1 MRRSRAFARPLVVG
15 LALAR
20 MTADLVRGR
29 HRARPPN
36 PQRILVAHHLLLGD
50 TLMLT
55 PLLAKCRAL
64 WPSAEIVMTCPVACV
79 GLYVTAP
86 YGVRVLP
93 YDPADV
99 TTLPPLL
106 REPRFD
112 LALIPGDNRL
122 QWLARALDAGWIVAF
137 AGDSPAWKDWPGDE
151 LRTYP
156 DVPMAWGDLCAHLV
170 DGMAPA
176 PYLRSDWPQPPVA
189 NFRRP
194 PRPYVVLHVGA
205 SSTLKHWP
213 SRRWRQLGKR
223 LRDAGYSVA
232 LSTGPGEA
240 ALLDPIDPSGN
251 WTRYAGTLSLA
262 ELWHLFADA
271 ELLVCP
277 DTGVAHLA
285 RIVGVPA
292 VVLYGPGSALLSGAG
307 DFWRK
312 SAYTALTVP
321 DFPCRDQNVTM
332 KREVAWV
339 RRCERL
345 PGTEPGRCA
354 EAKCML
360 ALGDD
365 AVWDAVR
372 LRLGLP
378 VPPAPPAP

>member
-20 MTADLVRGR
+20 MAADLVRGR
-29 HRARPPN
+29 RRARPPM
-36 PQRILVAHHLLLGD
+36 PRRILVAHHLLLGD

-106 REPRFD
+106 ARTAFRPRAHSRRQPPAVARPRARRRLD
-112 LALIPGDNRL
+112 RRLCRRQPRLEGLAGRRAAHLPGRADGLGRPVCPPRRRHGAGAVSAQRL
-122 QWLARALDAGWIVAF
+122 AAAAG
-137 AGDSPAWKDWPGDE
+137 GQLPSPAPTLRRAARGGE
-151 LRTYP
+151 L
-156 DVPMAWGDLCAHLV
+156 A
-170 DGMAPA
+170 
-176 PYLRSDWPQPPVA
+176 
-189 NFRRP
+189 
-194 PRPYVVLHVGA
+194 
-205 SSTLKHWP
+205 LKHWP

-365 AVWDAVR
+365 VVWDAVR